1 MVRLKNLS
9 PRFMMS
15 GRITVLQIQQ
25 ISSQLY
31 HLLTNYTHISYNNS
45 GRDAMMMK
53 EVKAMK
59 SLAKKIF
66 VGVAVTLIVS
76 LLRSALNRQAS

>member
-1 MVRLKNLS
+1 
-9 PRFMMS
+9 
-15 GRITVLQIQQ
+15 
-25 ISSQLY
+25 
-31 HLLTNYTHISYNNS
+31 
-45 GRDAMMMK
+45 MMMK